1 MASVCSPGATPSSL
15 PLLPRL
21 LLLVVDARA
30 VTWIRPAAG
39 VPWDTTSG
47 GVPASGDM
55 ITLEEWVLQ
64 QYAAV
69 GAVRAPGRQQTH
81 RPLSQEQV
89 ATQAVRAKHKQ

>member
-1 MASVCSPGATPSSL
+1 MALVCRACTTPSSL
-15 PLLPRL
+15 LLLPPL

-39 VPWDTTSG
+39 VPWDTASG

-69 GAVRAPGRQQTH
+69 GAVSTGASKYTAIFHQNR
-81 RPLSQEQV
+81 
-89 ATQAVRAKHKQ
+89 